1 MKLRLILVPAVLS
14 LIACFATAQHV
25 ADRKDLHDAEVHL
38 HQVVNE
44 LERAAHANHYDMN
57 GHAGKA
63 IELAKQAEHEV
74 HAAWEAA
81 AVNTTN

>member
-1 MKLRLILVPAVLS
+1 MKLHLIIASVAIS
-14 LIACFATAQHV
+14 LAASVAIAQHV

-44 LERAAHANHYDMN
+44 LERAAQANHYDMS

-63 IELAKQAEHEV
+63 IELAKQAEHEIHV
-74 HAAWEAA
+74 AWEAA
-81 AVNTTN
+81 EVNTTK